1 MSEAESEAQ
10 RACIRVLDYFRPFE
24 NSNRCRSARAFLG
37 RRCSA
42 SASCGRSLDAAAA
55 AAIDILLLVLERS
68 DASLQEK
75 VQFVT
80 IMTEGSKWRRLNNV
94 ERSNAGGTPTS
105 NF

>member
-1 MSEAESEAQ
+1 MSMSEAESVAQ
-10 RACIRVLDYFRPFE
+10 RACIRVLDHFRPFE

-42 SASCGRSLDAAAA
+42 AAAA
-55 AAIDILLLVLERS
+55 AAIDIFLLVLERS

-75 VQFVT
+75 KNFVT
-80 IMTEGSKWRRLNNV
+80 IMTEGSKWRRLNNKQ
-94 ERSNAGGTPTS
+94 RSEEQRWRHAHI